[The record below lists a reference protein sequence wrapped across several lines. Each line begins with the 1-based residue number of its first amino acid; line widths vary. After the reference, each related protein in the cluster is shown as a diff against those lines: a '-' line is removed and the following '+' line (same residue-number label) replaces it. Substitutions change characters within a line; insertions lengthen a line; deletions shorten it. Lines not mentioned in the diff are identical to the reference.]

1 MDNQPTQPD
10 PMTTAPNATA
20 PNTRRPWHRRSST
33 RAAAAIMTGG
43 ALMAA
48 DTLWGMTHD
57 SAPDKLAAA
66 LAMLTAAA
74 LVARGCLEVRP
85 CYRRPTPEEEADRMN
100 D

>member
-1 MDNQPTQPD
+1 
-10 PMTTAPNATA
+10 
-20 PNTRRPWHRRSST
+20 
-33 RAAAAIMTGG
+33 
-43 ALMAA
+43 MAA

>member
-1 MDNQPTQPD
+1 MDNQPTQPE

-48 DTLWGMTHD
+48 DTLWGMTHAD
-57 SAPDKLAAA
+57 SADKLAAA
-66 LAMLTAAA
+66 LAMLTAAF
-74 LVARGCLEVRP
+74 LMARGAAEIRP
-85 CYRRPTPEEEADRMN
+85 AYRHPRNTAARM
-100 D
+100 DD